1 MDGYKVD
8 QLKKGEEIAKR
19 YLPNLFE
26 SNMQNTNQNTARRSS
41 GYMSGES
48 SVPSSSSGIPEYK
61 RSSSQYKNDQ
71 LENGRRMFEKYMVP
85 RLEQESRKR
94 ENRLPPGGNLIDEY
108 IEWEKQKARREKIFP
123 QIPTAERIE
132 RLNMIGQYQK
142 DHPVGKQ
149 TLSAGDGIMVEKD
162 GQNLYITPQEDPE
175 YDKYR
180 KKGEENILFGL
191 SDSGWRATAQSMAR
205 FAFDKAGLQA
215 LEDMT
220 DEETELYNYI
230 LGKYGSAAAGS
241 YVDSFREDLNKRW
254 MDREKE
260 ETREFAKEH
269 PVLGTAVNVAAP
281 VVSYE
286 PYIAAM
292 AAELTGQDL
301 DINSPVFAPVT
312 GEQATRE
319 GLKDAV
325 GRGPV
330 KDFLVDTGLSMGQSL
345 ARLPLGAGAA
355 GLSAGL
361 SSASSGYLDA
371 RERGGTTG
379 QALLSGAA
387 QGAAE
392 GAGEA
397 FSLGRLE
404 RFMQAPGKGVKNFA
418 KNVAKQA
425 VVEGSEE
432 GVTELMN
439 TLSDQLI
446 MGDKSNYSAAYQ
458 HYKAE
463 GESDVK
469 ARFSAAA
476 DMAQNILLSAAG
488 GAISGGVMGAGTQA
502 AGFGL
507 ERAYNRQ
514 KQTEA
519 LAEATKNAA
528 ETGGTLKP
536 GESRSVGRRGEGEI
550 TKSAENGGAVS
561 ESGSGKTGL
570 EQAADRLAAKAQ
582 EEAAEDFS
590 DLGRYG
596 KRAAQKF
603 YDPAL
608 DPSEYQRA
616 FNRYYDT
623 AKYQLDPQYPAQA
636 AYTSVLTEKQARAA
650 LAAGTLDR
658 ERELSTTPK
667 YIQGQAKTGGVVN
680 RSSSATKGQIG
691 VSEALGKKTG
701 LTFVLEEDLGDSE
714 GAYDSGQI
722 RISTDSKNFLQTT
735 SHELTHFMKDYA
747 PQEYSV
753 YRDLAIQALAESQS
767 EDLEAMVERYARA
780 YEGQNL
786 SREQIIEEIAADA
799 TGEFLN
805 DEAFIEK
812 VVNKDR
818 TIAQKVID
826 FLSDMI
832 DAIKSVMRRE
842 NTRRAAKALKEQADF
857 YEDAREFWMKGLEK
871 AGETYKSGLETES
884 EARYQKK
891 TEETEKGYYLDGENV
906 VITDPS
912 KIKQKQWQGMLKGFK
927 AAGFTNYKN
936 VQQLKDS
943 VKTMVEIL
951 GNYDFSDERNDIA
964 YEILFGGEEP
974 KEELSSGKMYKN
986 ALKTLG
992 ATRYIEAAGYLTVDG
1007 KFLDFSGKQD
1017 GGNPKHRGM
1026 DHRDIQDIYE
1036 ENGRELE
1043 SGTDAMIEFIKEGN
1057 IRLIPESGGID
1068 LIHKPNEKQKSGLR
1082 TFIGRFDGEIKIDF
1096 SNEKGD
1102 VVESFEYPKRTSASK
1117 ILADIDNYI
1126 DRGEKPYISDLGQFR
1141 YQLKNVDDD
1150 IDYKSLLKE
1159 NKELADINRELA
1171 RQLTLTK
1178 DYMPRK
1184 EDIKKVARQMIEE
1197 YQSEYPLETL
1207 EENLSRLY
1215 GYIHNSYQADWEEVT
1230 DAAVSIARSV
1240 LNQSKVKNTELADH
1254 YRDVL
1259 KTVRTTKIS
1268 LPRENRAEFEIEG
1281 GYNAFRKKYFGKIRL
1296 TDQGTA
1302 VDTVYQE
1309 LSGKYPELFPDEIA
1323 NPSDQLLRIAE
1334 VVDSLRP
1341 QIDNPYKADI
1351 DELSAILGQE
1361 IFKQYRSVRALPP
1374 TKMDRMKAEMD
1385 RLRWEYD
1392 RKMDA
1397 FKARI
1402 KKRYDEQSGDLI
1414 SRHKAE
1420 LKARDERLERAKVK
1434 RQIIKDVTELKR
1446 WLLEPNDKKHVPEE
1460 LRVPLAEFLS
1470 RIDFSS
1476 KRLNAEGEETKRTQA
1491 WQEAQKAFREIM
1503 DRGNLDQDGN
1513 YLELDPDLAARME
1526 ELKHV
1531 VAEIDKL
1538 ENLGRYEMEQV
1549 SNAVEAIKKLITE
1562 MNALH
1567 AFEAYQNVSVLA
1579 KKTLKGLNGRKKRK
1593 EYQGARGAVQRLFRE
1608 SMLNPLTFF
1617 YQMGN
1622 EGNSIFQGLREGRDK
1637 ETRNLAQAEK
1647 AFKKLLEENQV
1658 TPAQMREWSG
1668 DKAKLYEINL
1678 VTDKIYMTKAEI
1690 MSLYELNK
1698 RRQAQGHMYDE
1709 EGNASR
1715 ARGFRLPDRK
1725 IKTKTGTY
1733 LQRNVSH
1740 VSVSRKMVKEITAL
1754 LTPQE
1759 KAVADGIARFFQ
1771 TVTTDW
1777 GNEISMKLYGYK
1789 KYTAK
1794 DYFPISVDRNQI
1806 ALTTD
1811 ALGRAQTIKN
1821 MGFTKSTVK
1830 GANKPIDV
1838 EDIFDVF
1845 ADRTAKMAIY
1855 NAYMPSLS
1863 DLQKWYNFNDPE
1875 VGNMKAALEQ
1885 TFGRGSLDY
1894 IKNLMLDINGGGNA
1908 ETGAVKYLT
1917 RAVKSAAVGANL
1929 RTAIQQ
1935 PTAYIRAAMEIEP
1948 RYLIEGLKAEEP
1960 WEEIKRHVPIA
1971 QWKDWGFFDVHTGR
1985 SMKSILIGSNSLQE
1999 LLTEK
2004 SMLLASKMDEWTWTR
2019 LWAAAK
2025 AETRALRPELEPGSE
2040 AFYNQTAARMTEII
2054 DKTQVVDSVL
2064 NRSQIMR
2071 EKTLF
2076 KQMVTS
2082 FMAEPTQSYNMLY
2095 RAYYDMEQKPT
2106 KENRKKLAKAVFVF
2120 TQTGVATALAAAF
2133 IDALR
2138 DEEDEDYWK
2147 RYMGAV
2153 GENLADNLNPMNM
2166 VPFLRDVWS
2175 IMSGYD
2181 VKRMDMQAVEE
2192 AYNLAK
2198 EIGKAVSGESKLN
2211 VFGVMN
2217 KSLKLGSTVLGVP
2230 VYNLK
2235 RDIGAIVNQGLK
2247 LTGSGISLKNVGL
2260 DEGNEKNAGVFMA
2273 DAVSEY
2279 MKGNKA
2285 AGDRI
2290 VKKLK
2295 AAGIENKKIDQAIKG
2310 SLRKTEAII
2319 EAAEA
2324 KLAGDYKTYERIA
2337 KEVQEAGFTKE
2348 QVVSAVNSAI
2358 YKIKKEKEEETE
2370 EEKEEEAEAGEETA
2384 YLYTGSDIVDAMES
2398 GDYRAANEMAD
2409 RVFKEKTRMH
2419 VKESKIK
2426 SSIKSSVTRA
2436 YKEEYLKGNVRER
2449 QEIKRKLKRL
2459 RVNGK
2464 ALYENE
2470 DFENWEEAKEKEEKG
2485 Y

>member
-1 MDGYKVD
+1 MDRYKVD
-8 QLKKGEEIAKR
+8 QLKRGEELARK
-19 YLPNLFE
+19 YNPELFE
-26 SNMQNTNQNTARRSS
+26 NREKNPGYASEKPAGGYTAK
-41 GYMSGES
+41 GTT
-48 SVPSSSSGIPEYK
+48 VHPLALNIPEYK
-61 RSSSQYKNDQ
+61 RSSSRYKNDQ
-71 LENGRRMFEKYMVP
+71 LENGQRMFEKYMVP
-85 RLEQESRKR
+85 RLEWESRER
-94 ENRLPPGGNLIDEY
+94 ESRLLPGRNLIDEY
-108 IEWEKQKARREKIFP
+108 IEWEKQKARRERMFP
-123 QIPTAERIE
+123 QAPTAERTE

-142 DHPVGKQ
+142 AHPAGKQ
-149 TLSAGDGIMVEKD
+149 TLSAGNGIMVEKD
-162 GQNLYITPQEDPE
+162 GRNLYISPQEDPE

-220 DEETELYNYI
+220 DEETERYNYI
-230 LGKYGSAAAGS
+230 LGKYGSAAASS

-269 PVLGTAVNVAAP
+269 PVLGTAVNMAAP

-292 AAELTGQDL
+292 AAGLTGQDL
-301 DINSPVFAPVT
+301 DVNSPVFAPVA

-330 KDFLVDTGLSMGQSL
+330 KDFLMDTGLSMGQSL

-361 SSASSGYLDA
+361 SSASAGYLDA

-425 VVEGSEE
+425 AVEGSEE
-432 GVTELMN
+432 GVTELLN
-439 TLSDQLI
+439 TLSDRLI

-458 HYKAE
+458 YYKAE

-469 ARFSAAA
+469 ARLSAAA

-502 AGFGL
+502 VGFGM
-507 ERAYNRQ
+507 EQAYNRQ
-514 KQTEA
+514 RQAEA

-536 GESRSVGRRGEGEI
+536 GENWNRSAGRREEEI
-550 TKSAENGGAVS
+550 TKSAEKEGGVS
-561 ESGSGKTGL
+561 ESRSGRTGL
-570 EQAADRLAAKAQ
+570 EQAVDRLAAQAR
-582 EEAAEDFS
+582 EEAEEDFS

-596 KRAAQKF
+596 KRVAQKF

-608 DPSEYQRA
+608 DPVEYQKA

-623 AKYQLDPQYPAQA
+623 AKYHLDPQYPAQA
-636 AYTSVLTEKQARAA
+636 AYTAVLTEKQARAA

-658 ERELSTTPK
+658 ERELSRAPQ

-753 YRDLAIQALAESQS
+753 YRDLAVQALAESQS
-767 EDLEAMVERYARA
+767 EDLEATVERYARV

-786 SREQIIEEIAADA
+786 SREQLIEEIAADA

-871 AGETYKSGLETES
+871 AGETYKSGLETE
-884 EARYQKK
+884 K
-891 TEETEKGYYLDGENV
+891 TEL
-906 VITDPS
+906 
-912 KIKQKQWQGMLKGFK
+912 
-927 AAGFTNYKN
+927 
-936 VQQLKDS
+936 
-943 VKTMVEIL
+943 
-951 GNYDFSDERNDIA
+951 
-964 YEILFGGEEP
+964 
-974 KEELSSGKMYKN
+974 
-986 ALKTLG
+986 
-992 ATRYIEAAGYLTVDG
+992 
-1007 KFLDFSGKQD
+1007 
-1017 GGNPKHRGM
+1017 
-1026 DHRDIQDIYE
+1026 
-1036 ENGRELE
+1036 
-1043 SGTDAMIEFIKEGN
+1043 
-1057 IRLIPESGGID
+1057 
-1068 LIHKPNEKQKSGLR
+1068 
-1082 TFIGRFDGEIKIDF
+1082 
-1096 SNEKGD
+1096 
-1102 VVESFEYPKRTSASK
+1102 
-1117 ILADIDNYI
+1117 
-1126 DRGEKPYISDLGQFR
+1126 R
-1141 YQLKNVDDD
+1141 YQLKDVDED

-1159 NKELADINRELA
+1159 NRELADINRELA

-1184 EDIKKVARQMIEE
+1184 EDIKKVAQKMIEE

-1240 LNQSKVKNTELADH
+1240 LNKSKVKNTELADH

-1268 LPRENRAEFEIEG
+1268 LPRENRAELEIEG

-1341 QIDNPYKADI
+1341 QIDNPYKANI

-1361 IFKQYRSVRALPP
+1361 IFKQHRSVRALPP
-1374 TKMDRMKAEMD
+1374 TKMDRMKSEMD

-1414 SRHKAE
+1414 SRHKEE

-1460 LRVPLAEFLS
+1460 LRVPLAGFLS
-1470 RIDFSS
+1470 QIDFSS
-1476 KRLNAEGEETKRTQA
+1476 NRLNAEGEETKRTQA
-1491 WQEAQKAFREIM
+1491 WQEAQKAFKEIM

-1526 ELKHV
+1526 ELNHV

-1538 ENLGRYEMEQV
+1538 ENLGRYEMEQI

-1593 EYQGARGAVQRLFRE
+1593 EYQGARGAAQKLFRE
-1608 SMLNPLTFF
+1608 NMLNPLTFF
-1617 YQMGN
+1617 YQMGK

-1637 ETRNLAQAEK
+1637 ETKNLAQAERE
-1647 AFKKLLEENQV
+1647 FKKLLEENQV
-1658 TPAQMREWSG
+1658 TQAQIREWSG

-1733 LQRNVSH
+1733 LKRNVSH

-1821 MGFTKSTVK
+1821 MGFTKNTVK

-1948 RYLIEGLKAEEP
+1948 RYLIEGLRKEES
-1960 WEEIKRHVPIA
+1960 WEEIKRYVPIA

-2004 SMLLASKMDEWTWTR
+2004 SMFLASKMDELTWTR
-2019 LWAAAK
+2019 LWAAAR
-2025 AETRALRPELEPGSE
+2025 AETRALHPELEPGTE
-2040 AFYNQTAARMTEII
+2040 AFYSRTAARMTEII

-2095 RAYYDMEQKPT
+2095 RAYYDMEQRPT

-2120 TQTGVATALAAAF
+2120 TQTGVATALAAAL

-2138 DEEDEDYWK
+2138 DEEDDAYWK

-2153 GENLADNLNPMNM
+2153 SGNLADNLNPMNM
-2166 VPFLRDVWS
+2166 VPYLRDVWS

-2230 VYNLK
+2230 IYNLK
-2235 RDIGAIVNQGLK
+2235 RDIEAIVNQGLK
-2247 LTGSGISLKNVGL
+2247 LTGTGISLKTAGL
-2260 DEGNEKNAGVFMA
+2260 DEGNEKNAGTFIA
-2273 DAVSEY
+2273 DAVSKY

-2290 VKKLK
+2290 VRKLK

-2310 SLRKTEAII
+2310 SLKKTEEII

-2358 YKIKKEKEEETE
+2358 YKIKKEKEEKTE

-2419 VKESKIK
+2419 EKESKIK
-2426 SSIKSSVTRA
+2426 SSIKSAIAQKYKDA
-2436 YKEEYLKGNVRER
+2436 YLNGTSKER
-2449 QEIKRKLKRL
+2449 QEIKRNLKRL
-2459 RVNGK
+2459 RVNRK

-2470 DFENWEEAKEKEEKG
+2470 DFERWEEAEEKEERED
-2485 Y
+2485 